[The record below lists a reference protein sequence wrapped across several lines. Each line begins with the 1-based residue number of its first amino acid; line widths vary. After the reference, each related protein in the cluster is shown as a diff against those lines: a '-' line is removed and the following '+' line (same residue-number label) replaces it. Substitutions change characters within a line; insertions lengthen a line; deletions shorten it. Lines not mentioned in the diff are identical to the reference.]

1 MLSRG
6 GDEEAAVCVHGVI
19 LPAYRGLGARRETK
33 GKKEQEGTKKRERD
47 EERET
52 TTGIKYS
59 QPQPER
65 GLNCDQTR
73 SRIPTAGGPTNR
85 S

>member
-1 MLSRG
+1 M
-6 GDEEAAVCVHGVI
+6 EEQWCVVHGVT
-19 LPAYRGLGARRETK
+19 LPVYRGFRARRETK
-33 GKKEQEGTKKRERD
+33 GKGAGRDERKREGD
-47 EERET
+47 GERET